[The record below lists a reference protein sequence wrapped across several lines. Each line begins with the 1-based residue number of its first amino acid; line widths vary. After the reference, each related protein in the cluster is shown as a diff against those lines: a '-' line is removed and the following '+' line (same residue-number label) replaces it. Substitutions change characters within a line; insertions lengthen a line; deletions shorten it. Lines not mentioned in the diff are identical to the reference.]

1 MKVNGPEGSNQD
13 KDEIPGSRHSIR
25 GYHYSDLPQALKR
38 KKTVSSGLS
47 TETTVISASAVP
59 HCELQGRT

>member
-13 KDEIPGSRHSIR
+13 KDEIPGSWQSIR
-25 GYHYSDLPQALKR
+25 GYHYSDLPQALKGGE
-38 KKTVSSGLS
+38 TVSYGVSRER
-47 TETTVISASAVP
+47 TAISASAVP